1 MKNATLGSRFLS
13 TFDSSMGCQ
22 TEQGSLQIAHRATL
36 IIARPV
42 ETYVSLACLA
52 TIVGDTRILVHSDD
66 FRVIHLAQ
74 S

>member
-13 TFDSSMGCQ
+13 TFDNFMGFQ
-22 TEQGSLQIAHRATL
+22 TEQESLKTARRATL
-36 IIARPV
+36 IIARSV
-42 ETYVSLACLA
+42 ETSVSLACLA
-52 TIVGDTRILVHSDD
+52 RIIGDTRILVHSDD